1 MHLSAPIYRL
11 KRNARDLARQQG
23 IPLHRALDR
32 VASEQGYQ
40 SWSHLASQ
48 ASQARPAAAVL
59 SRLVPG
65 DLILI
70 GARPGQGKTLLG
82 LELAAR
88 AGALGR
94 TGFFFTLDYHER
106 DVRQR
111 LSELGLPPSAD
122 AGAVQVDTSDD
133 ISADHVIRRLA
144 SAGTPALAVIDYLQL
159 LDQKRSTP
167 DLATQIGALRRHV
180 KETGAICAIISQID
194 RSFDLS
200 PRKMPGR
207 SDIRLPNPL
216 DLAAFDRICFLNEG
230 RLRMEAAQA

>member
-32 VASEQGYQ
+32 VANEEGYQ

-48 ASQARPAAAVL
+48 APQARPAAAVL
-59 SRLVPG
+59 SRLAPG

-88 AGALGR
+88 AGSLGR

-111 LSELGLPPSAD
+111 LSELDLRPSAD
-122 AGAVQVDTSDD
+122 ARAVHVDTSDD
-133 ISADHVIRRLA
+133 ITADHIIRCLERSGA
-144 SAGTPALAVIDYLQL
+144 PALAVIDYLQL

-167 DLATQIGALRRHV
+167 DLESQIAALRRFV
-180 KETGAICAIISQID
+180 KETGALCAIISQVD

-200 PRKMPGR
+200 GRTMPGL

-216 DLAAFDRICFLNEG
+216 DLSAFDRVCFLNEG
-230 RLRMEAAQA
+230 RLGMADAA